1 MNEKRRE
8 QVSRSVRKHRQERDR
23 IEVYIP
29 RGWRERLKEK
39 NAAEGISTSE
49 WLRELVAIRI
59 GASRSK

>member
-39 NAAEGISTSE
+39 NATEGISTSE